1 MPNKKNA
8 RTRHTSVSQR
18 RQVTIIEVAE
28 AAGVSIATV
37 SRVMSGSPSVRSELV
52 ERVRRA
58 ADELGYRPNPA
69 AQRLASGVGD
79 TIGVVVPNLANPY
92 FYDVIKAMNIA
103 AATEGYQM
111 LIADANEDPDEE
123 FDLSTNLLRQ
133 VDGLVLVSPRMPA
146 ASLRRLAQ
154 ENVHIVLVNRVAVG
168 VGLPTVAV
176 DNYSAMV
183 EICGHLARL
192 GHRRV
197 VYLAGPEL
205 SWQNVERQRA
215 VEQAEAFG
223 LEVQT
228 VPAGASIDTGH
239 AAVDRALELKP
250 TALVSFNDLV
260 AFGAL
265 ARLQELGVRVPDD
278 VSLTGFDDIPFAA
291 YVSPSLTT
299 ANSPQRVLGQRAW
312 QVLHQMMSGAEVDDT
327 PLVKAEVVIRGSTA
341 APTSSTPDR
350 LPSRPAAGSAAPS
363 VH

>member
-1 MPNKKNA
+1 MAQKKA
-8 RTRHTSVSQR
+8 RTRQTVAGQR
-18 RQVTIIEVAE
+18 RQVTIIAVAE

-37 SRVMSGSPSVRSELV
+37 SRVMSGSPSVRPDLV

-58 ADELGYRPNPA
+58 ADELGYRPNAA
-69 AQRLASGVGD
+69 AQRLVSGVAD

-92 FYDVIKAMNIA
+92 FYDVIKAMNVA
-103 AATEGYQM
+103 AAAEGYQM
-111 LIADANEDPDEE
+111 LMADANEDPDEE
-123 FDLSTNLLRQ
+123 FQLATNLLRQ
-133 VDGLVLVSPRMPA
+133 ADGLVLVSPRMPV

-154 ENVHIVLVNRVAVG
+154 ETAHIVVVNRVAVG

-176 DNYSAMV
+176 DNYSAML

-205 SWQNVERQRA
+205 SWQNIERQRA

-228 VPAGASIDTGH
+228 VHAGSTIDSGH
-239 AAVDRALELKP
+239 AVVEHALELNP

-260 AFGAL
+260 AIGAL
-265 ARLQELGVRVPDD
+265 ARLRELGVRVPDD

-299 ANSPQRVLGQRAW
+299 ANSPQRLLGQRAW
-312 QVLHQMMSGAEVDDT
+312 HALHQMMSGAEAEDT
-327 PLVKAEVVIRGSTA
+327 PLVKAETVIRESTA
-341 APTSSTPDR
+341 APASAPPQWQPPR
-350 LPSRPAAGSAAPS
+350 PSAGATAQS